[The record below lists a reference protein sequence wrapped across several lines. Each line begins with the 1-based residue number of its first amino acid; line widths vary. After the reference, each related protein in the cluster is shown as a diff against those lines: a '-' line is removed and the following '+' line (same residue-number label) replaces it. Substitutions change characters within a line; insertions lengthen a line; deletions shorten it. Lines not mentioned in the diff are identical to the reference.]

1 MSLYQGESSADLV
14 AEVSAD
20 DRGGQGWFI
29 AIFDSGPREEKTAEV
44 PAICPSKE
52 SVQKV

>member
-20 DRGGQGWFI
+20 DRGGQGCFI
-29 AIFDSGPREEKTAEV
+29 AIFDSGLEEKTAEV